1 MQVIAGIAKGRSLVA
16 PRGSGTRPL
25 TARVKASLFDILGN
39 RIVGARVLD
48 LFAGSGQ
55 LGIESLSR
63 GATNTTFVEINRHA
77 NEVIL
82 QNLRN
87 TKFTEQAH
95 MVSQDVFL
103 FLRNKPAYPF
113 TLIFVA
119 PPQYEGIATRTVHEL
134 DNDVFLAEGALL
146 IVQQS
151 MKESKAEGLINLS
164 LSDERH
170 YGSTSLMFYERL
182 T

>member
-25 TARVKASLFDILGN
+25 TARVKASMFDILGN

-63 GATNTTFVEINRHA
+63 GANEATFVEINQQA
-77 NEVIL
+77 TEVIRKNL
-82 QNLRN
+82 QNTN
-87 TKFTEQAH
+87 FTERAKI
-95 MVSQDVFL
+95 VPQDVFL
-103 FLRNKPAYPF
+103 FLRNKPKHPF

-119 PPQYEGIATRTVHEL
+119 PPQYEGIATRTLHEL
-134 DNDVFLAEGALL
+134 DNDAFLAKGDLL

-151 MKESKAEGLINLS
+151 VKEPKAETLS
-164 LSDERH
+164 NVFLSDERH
-170 YGSTSLMFYERL
+170 YGSTSLMFYERF

>member
-16 PRGSGTRPL
+16 PKGSNTRPL

-63 GATNTTFVEINRHA
+63 GAIDATFVEMNHHA
-77 NEVIL
+77 NEVIR
-82 QNLRN
+82 QNLRTTN
-87 TKFTEQAH
+87 FTERAKL
-95 MVSQDVFL
+95 VSQDVFL
-103 FLRNKPAYPF
+103 FLRNKPIRPF

-119 PPQYEGIATRTVHEL
+119 PPQYQGIATRTVHEL
-134 DNDVFLAEGALL
+134 DNSPFLAKGDLL

-151 MKESKAEGLINLS
+151 MKESKPEGLNNLS

-170 YGSTSLMFYERL
+170 YGSTSLMFYKRL